1 MQFTLR
7 CERVPFSKI
16 YFNASSIMPIRSPT
30 LQASVDFLLCNECGT
45 QYPVKGKA
53 NKNQCKIC
61 DDPRQYVPATGQVF
75 ITLLELSS
83 HHRNIWWQDKHNH
96 NVWSVRTVPKFAIGN
111 RAELIQTAAGNIL
124 WDLIPFLDQ
133 ATVDTINSLGGLQAI
148 VISHPHY
155 YSTWADWS
163 RTFNCPVYVGGL
175 DKEWLE
181 CTQIHGADI
190 RFITDTYTPI
200 KLNGTDSEAVAILA
214 GGHFPG
220 SLLLHWE
227 KSLFIA
233 DTIFTSPSATN
244 PVPGQPGVISFTFF
258 WSIPNRIPLHPNDI
272 LKIWKDVKDL
282 EFDTC
287 FGAFEGMDI
296 YTMENEEERG
306 TGGVKGRLLE
316 SCKIYVGAMGWKEH
330 DILQQML

>member
-1 MQFTLR
+1 M
-7 CERVPFSKI
+7 E
-16 YFNASSIMPIRSPT
+16 A
-30 LQASVDFLLCNECGT
+30 AVDLLLCNDCGT

-53 NKNQCKIC
+53 DKTECRIC
-61 DDPRQYVPATGQVF
+61 DDPRQYVPASGQIF
-75 ITLLELSS
+75 TTLLELSS
-83 HHRNIWWQDKHNH
+83 HHRNVWWQAKHKSG
-96 NVWSVRTVPKFAIGN
+96 VWSVRTEPKFAIGN

-133 ATVDTINSLGGLQAI
+133 LTVDNINSLGGLTAV
-148 VISHPHY
+148 VISHPQY

-163 RTFNCPVYVGGL
+163 RTFNCPVYVGAP
-175 DKEWLE
+175 DKEWLQR
-181 CTQIHGADI
+181 TDAPGADI
-190 RFITDTYTPI
+190 RFLTNTYTPL
-200 KLNGTDSEAVAILA
+200 KLDGKDSGAVAILA

-244 PVPGQPGVISFTFF
+244 PVPGKPGVISFTFF
-258 WSIPNRIPLHPNDI
+258 WSIPNRIPLHPDEI
-272 LKIWKDVKDL
+272 LKIWNDVKNL

-296 YTMENEEERG
+296 YTMDSEKERG

-330 DILQQML
+330 EMLKRTL